1 MKCCHFFWLAVV
13 ITFLLVLRRSFE
25 KRSNSVTCTYI
36 MRYWFILK
44 APLQRG
50 KMLWA
55 QLMFCVIFDFS
66 LLSLTARRIRTFEK
80 RKAILS
86 WLLNSVSEHSYRLEK
101 CLFAIFSHDIKPYC
115 LYKLFRFGMA
125 DSPTCA
131 FCQTEVESGHRAFT
145 LFPLSI
151 I

>member
-1 MKCCHFFWLAVV
+1 
-13 ITFLLVLRRSFE
+13 
-25 KRSNSVTCTYI
+25 
-36 MRYWFILK
+36 
-44 APLQRG
+44 
-50 KMLWA
+50 MLWA

-66 LLSLTARRIRTFEK
+66 LLSLTARRIRTFKK

-131 FCQTEVESGHRAFT
+131 FCQTEVESIEHL
-145 LFPLSI
+145 LFSY
-151 I
+151 

>member
-13 ITFLLVLRRSFE
+13 ITFLLVLRHSFE
-25 KRSNSVTCTYI
+25 KRSNSVTCTHI

-50 KMLWA
+50 KMLSA

-101 CLFAIFSHDIKPYC
+101 CLFAIFSHDIKN
-115 LYKLFRFGMA
+115 RI
-125 DSPTCA
+125 
-131 FCQTEVESGHRAFT
+131 VFT
-145 LFPLSI
+145 NSFVSAWLIRRPVLSAKQRLNP
-151 I
+151 

>member
-1 MKCCHFFWLAVV
+1 
-13 ITFLLVLRRSFE
+13 
-25 KRSNSVTCTYI
+25 
-36 MRYWFILK
+36 
-44 APLQRG
+44 
-50 KMLWA
+50 MLSA

-80 RKAILS
+80 RKAI
-86 WLLNSVSEHSYRLEK
+86 LNSVSEHSYRLEK

-145 LFPLSI
+145 LFLLSI

>member
-1 MKCCHFFWLAVV
+1 MYLHNEILIYPKGSASEGKDAVGT
-13 ITFLLVLRRSFE
+13 IDVL
-25 KRSNSVTCTYI
+25 C
-36 MRYWFILK
+36 
-44 APLQRG
+44 
-50 KMLWA
+50 
-55 QLMFCVIFDFS
+55 DFS
-66 LLSLTARRIRTFEK
+66 RLSLTARGIRTFEK

-131 FCQTEVESGHRAFT
+131 FCQTEVESIEHL
-145 LFPLSI
+145 LFSC
-151 I
+151 